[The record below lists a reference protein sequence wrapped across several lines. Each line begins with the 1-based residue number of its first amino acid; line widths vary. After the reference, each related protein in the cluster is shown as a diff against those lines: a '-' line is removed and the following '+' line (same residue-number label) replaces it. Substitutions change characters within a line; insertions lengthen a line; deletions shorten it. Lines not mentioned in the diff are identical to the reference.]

1 MKRAI
6 GMVVCVALGCMPIAL
21 LAQGSDDDFEAS
33 MLVTGTISVKPD
45 GSLQGFTLDERNK
58 LPASVVQLV
67 DKELATWKFKSIAIN
82 GGSGQVTAKMSLRVV
97 ESERGN
103 GPYHDLRIRGVS
115 FGDSDATSETSVTF
129 SEREAP
135 DYPGDAVRAAV
146 SATVYLALEIGRD
159 GQVRDV
165 IAQQVNVRATGAPWL
180 MRAARAAFADA
191 TVAAAKNWTFNVPVE
206 GPLVNADHWTVRV
219 PVNFVLLRRNGVVM
233 EGEPKYG
240 EWDTYTPG
248 PVQPIPWE
256 QDQVAD
262 GNNADAIANNGM
274 LFLLDDRFVLMTSMG
289 G

>member
-1 MKRAI
+1 
-6 GMVVCVALGCMPIAL
+6 
-21 LAQGSDDDFEAS
+21 
-33 MLVTGTISVKPD
+33 VKPD
-45 GSLQGFTLDERNK
+45 GSLQSFTLDERNK

-67 DKELATWKFKSIAIN
+67 DKELATWKFKSIAID
-82 GGSGQVTAKMSLRVV
+82 GEPEQATTRMSLRVV
-97 ESERGN
+97 ESEQGD

-115 FGDSDATSETSVTF
+115 FGDSGATSTTSVTF
-129 SEREAP
+129 NERKAP
-135 DYPGDAVRAAV
+135 EYPGEAVKAAV
-146 SATVYLALEIGRD
+146 SATVYLVLEIGRD

-165 IAQQVNVRATGAPWL
+165 IAQQVNVRAIGAPWL
-180 MRAARAAFADA
+180 IRAARAAFADA
-191 TVAAAKNWTFNVPVE
+191 SVAAAKNWTFNVPVE

-219 PVNFVLLRRNGVVM
+219 PVNFVLLHPNGVVM

-262 GNNADAIANNGM
+262 GNNADAIANNGE
-274 LFLLDDRFVLMTSMG
+274 LFLLDDRFVLVTPVG